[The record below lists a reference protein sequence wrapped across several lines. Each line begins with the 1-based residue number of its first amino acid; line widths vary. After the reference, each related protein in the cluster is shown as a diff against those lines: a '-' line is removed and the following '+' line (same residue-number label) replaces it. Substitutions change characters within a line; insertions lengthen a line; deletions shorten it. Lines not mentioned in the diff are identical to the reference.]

1 MKIKKFFVLFL
12 AAFGFVL
19 VANNVSTAQESSA
32 DTKKYAVVD
41 VKKVV
46 NSSKSVKAIK
56 EERNQQN
63 EAVEQF
69 IKDANVQIA
78 AQKDK
83 KKQDE
88 LKKKLNND
96 LQYMT
101 KTYNQKYINN
111 YSYFY
116 LSRNLYEFFT
126 HSRYCSYIYNNM
138 YNYNSNQ
145 YQTGYLMIL
154 HSKKTFIKKSYHH

>member
-1 MKIKKFFVLFL
+1 MNIKKCFVLFL
-12 AAFGFVL
+12 AAFGIVL

-32 DTKKYAVVD
+32 DTKKYAVVY

-56 EERNQQN
+56 EERNKQN
-63 EAVEQF
+63 EAVAQF

-101 KTYNQKYINN
+101 KTYNQKYKENLLKVNKEILTDIAQVAKTKN
-111 YSYFY
+111 YDLVLTSDAV
-116 LSRNLYEFFT
+116 LYGGDNIT
-126 HSRYCSYIYNNM
+126 
-138 YNYNSNQ
+138 
-145 YQTGYLMIL
+145 
-154 HSKKTFIKKSYHH
+154 KDVIKEVK

>member
-1 MKIKKFFVLFL
+1 MNIKKFFVLFL
-12 AAFGFVL
+12 AAFCFVL

-46 NSSKSVKAIK
+46 NSSKSVKTIK

-63 EAVEQF
+63 EAVAQF

-101 KTYNQKYINN
+101 KTYNQKYKENLLKVNKEILTDIAQVAKTKN
-111 YSYFY
+111 YDLVLTSDAV
-116 LSRNLYEFFT
+116 LYGGDNIT
-126 HSRYCSYIYNNM
+126 
-138 YNYNSNQ
+138 
-145 YQTGYLMIL
+145 
-154 HSKKTFIKKSYHH
+154 KDVIKEVK